1 MSSVGK
7 NVMSLL
13 KKSKALL
20 DGHFLL
26 SSGLHSNRYVQ
37 CAMVLQYPN
46 YATFLARKLVKKFS
60 KTKID
65 VVVSPA
71 IGGIIFGQE
80 VARALRARA
89 VFTEREEGKLALRRG
104 FDIKKGEKVLV
115 VEDVLTTGGS
125 VREILKIV
133 REKNGKLIGIG
144 SIVNRSTKRLNFK
157 VPLESILML
166 QIKTYDTQHCP
177 FCKEGLPLVK
187 PGSKK

>member
-133 REKNGKLIGIG
+133 REKNGKLQTTGKKYIL
-144 SIVNRSTKRLNFK
+144 STA
-157 VPLESILML
+157 
-166 QIKTYDTQHCP
+166 
-177 FCKEGLPLVK
+177 KEI
-187 PGSKK
+187 S